1 MPNTREL
8 SLRLLVIALATF
20 LLTAASLEFYTIT
33 WGTGEWLGLF
43 SLKWFV
49 AFILFEAF
57 CVVCLQATI
66 LAAWRN
72 EKFNSALA
80 RVAKLRN
87 KLGALRW
94 VLSAIVLILPIWI
107 LQYTAWGLVLHG
119 QYLRWLMWAVS
130 AILLGFLLTRSAE
143 HALEWLGIL
152 SSLILISGA
161 AVFILSLGNVTSY
174 PFSLGWSEGNRWWDY
189 SILFGRDIYIYP
201 ADKPIPVLL
210 DVGRQFIGGIP
221 FLLPNVT
228 IWQAR
233 LWTGLV
239 NAVPYF
245 ILGLVAFKSAQFK
258 RWQWILVSV
267 WTMIFVLQG
276 PIHPPLL
283 WCAIFVAFAWGK
295 PLWLAVPLIFV
306 TSYFAEVSR
315 YTWMFAPGM
324 WAAMLEFAG
333 GDSVLTA
340 KSAKHAKKDLK
351 LGDTSIQLSASLSGL
366 RGSTDRAVWARAIS
380 VGVAGILGG
389 YVAPFFLPTWIAQA
403 TALFMGGA
411 EPVDVSSLGSGVTVS
426 GVSSEAGSQALLW
439 YRLFPNATYPEGILI
454 GLLLAV
460 GPLIAVLV
468 YLSVTR
474 RRSLNS
480 LQKLAVILPLLAFLV
495 VGLIVSVKIGG
506 GGDLHNM
513 DMFIIGLLFAG
524 AMAWH
529 QSGAKWILES
539 AASPVW
545 IRIILL
551 FMVVYPAY
559 YPMKFIAPN
568 QVAEEDMTWVMTL
581 ADIPPQGPFP
591 ELLPYETDSDK
602 ALKDIKDAIE
612 EYAPKG
618 DILFIDQRQLLAFRY
633 VTGVPLVPE
642 YDKKV
647 LINEAMSA
655 SGSYF
660 QSFYRDLAAHRFS
673 LIITNPLHERVQ
685 TEEDNFGEE
694 NNAWVEWV
702 SAPVLCFYE
711 PLETLKKVRIQ
722 LLVPKQDISA
732 CAKYLDN

>member
-1 MPNTREL
+1 MMQMPTTREL
-8 SLRLLVIALATF
+8 FLRLLVIALATF
-20 LLTAASLEFYTIT
+20 LLTAASLEFYNIT
-33 WGTGEWLGLF
+33 WGTGEWLGEF
-43 SLKWFV
+43 SLKWFA
-49 AFILFEAF
+49 AFVLFEAF
-57 CVVCLQATI
+57 CVACLEATI
-66 LAAWRN
+66 LAAWGN
-72 EKFNSALA
+72 ERFNSALA
-80 RVAKLRN
+80 CVAKLRN
-87 KLGALRW
+87 KLGVARW
-94 VLSAIVLILPIWI
+94 FLSAVVLILPIWI

-119 QYLRWLMWAVS
+119 QYLRWLLWAVS
-130 AILLGFLLTRSAE
+130 AILLGFLLTRSDDR
-143 HALEWLGIL
+143 ALEWLGIL
-152 SSLILISGA
+152 SALTLISGA

-201 ADKPIPVLL
+201 EDKPIPVLL
-210 DVGRQFIGGIP
+210 DIGRQFIGGIP
-221 FLLPNVT
+221 FLIPNVT

-233 LWTGLV
+233 LWVGLV

-283 WCAIFVAFAWGK
+283 WCAILVAFAWGK

-315 YTWMFAPGM
+315 YTWLFAPGM
-324 WAAMLEFAG
+324 WAAMLEFG
-333 GDSVLTA
+333 GANLSDSKFTA
-340 KSAKHAKKDLK
+340 KNAKNAKKDLK
-351 LGDTSIQLSASLSGL
+351 LGILSGL
-366 RGSTDRAVWARAIS
+366 RGSTNRSVWMRAIS
-380 VGVAGILGG
+380 VGAAGILGG
-389 YVAPFFLPTWIAQA
+389 YVAPFFIPTILAR
-403 TALFMGGA
+403 LSPNISPNFSG
-411 EPVDVSSLGSGVTVS
+411 GVTLS
-426 GVSSEAGSQALLW
+426 GVSAEASSQELLW
-439 YRLFPNATYPEGILI
+439 YRLFPNATYPEGILL

-460 GPLIAVLV
+460 GPLIAVLI

-474 RRSLNS
+474 RWTLNAW
-480 LQKLAVILPLLAFLV
+480 QKLAVILPLLAFLV

-513 DMFIIGLLFAG
+513 DMFILGLLFAG

-529 QSGAKWILES
+529 QSGAKWILGS

-545 IRIILL
+545 MRLALL
-551 FMVVYPAY
+551 FMVIYPAY

-568 QVAEEDMTWVMTL
+568 RVAEEDMTWVMTL

-591 ELLPYETDSDK
+591 ELLPYENDSDK
-602 ALKDIKDAIE
+602 ALKDIRNAIE
-612 EYAPKG
+612 EAAPNG
-618 DILFIDQRQLLAFRY
+618 EILFIDQRQLLTFKY

-655 SGSYF
+655 SESYF
-660 QSFYRDLAAHRFS
+660 QNFYRDLAAQRFS

-694 NNAWVEWV
+694 NNAWVKWV

-722 LLVPKQDISA
+722 LLAPKQDVST
-732 CAKYLDN
+732 CVKYLMP